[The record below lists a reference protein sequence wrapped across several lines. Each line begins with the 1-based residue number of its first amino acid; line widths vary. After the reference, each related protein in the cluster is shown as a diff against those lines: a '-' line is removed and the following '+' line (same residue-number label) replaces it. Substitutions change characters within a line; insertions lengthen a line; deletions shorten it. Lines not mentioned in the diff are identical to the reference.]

1 MSVSSGTKGGN
12 KSKLNKLD
20 THAKSNLHLTCMV
33 KWSAYQKTKETGSV
47 YSQISSQHTLMVES
61 NRKYMKILVD
71 IVLFISCQGIGFR
84 GHDETKDSLNQGIKL
99 ITNK

>member
-1 MSVSSGTKGGN
+1 
-12 KSKLNKLD
+12 
-20 THAKSNLHLTCMV
+20 
-33 KWSAYQKTKETGSV
+33 
-47 YSQISSQHTLMVES
+47 MVES

-99 ITNK
+99 ITNNIAIILK